1 MMGEHPY
8 DVYYNK
14 LLPALIS
21 KVEEFR
27 LLNYETA
34 ETKTL
39 WRYLLNKKWK
49 KIDEERPLSRLVG
62 DILSVKP
69 GEYMNY
75 MQIAAFKTPEWG
87 EPLSD
92 QDMAFLFDPRKDRE

>member
-1 MMGEHPY
+1 MGKHPY
-8 DVYYNK
+8 DVYYGK
-14 LLPALIS
+14 LLPALVS

-27 LLNYETA
+27 LLNYRTA
-34 ETKTL
+34 EIETL
-39 WRYLLNKKWK
+39 WLYLLNKKWK

-75 MQIAAFKTPEWG
+75 MQITAFKTPEWG
-87 EPLSD
+87 EPLSNKE
-92 QDMAFLFDPRKDRE
+92 MAFLFDSRKDRE